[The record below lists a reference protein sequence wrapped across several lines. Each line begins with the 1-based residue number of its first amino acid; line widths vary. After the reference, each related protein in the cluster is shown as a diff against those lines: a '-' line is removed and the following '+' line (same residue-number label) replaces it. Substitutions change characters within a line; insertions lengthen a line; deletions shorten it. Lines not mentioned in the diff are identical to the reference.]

1 MMKTYQNSI
10 GTNLKELPMAKVRT
24 TRSTKQIMIVLIITQ
39 IIKLIFIIN

>member
-1 MMKTYQNSI
+1 MIKTSKYHRDQPERSRI
-10 GTNLKELPMAKVRT
+10 